1 MKKTTELIL
10 ALATLGATYVGA
22 LIYGSSTGRV
32 EERTETYQG
41 CNVVN
46 HGEQVVYVFDN
57 SPLLKR
63 QGEPSLRATS
73 QEEKELEIGKRYNL
87 TVNFPK
93 LKFTRLPNIERIEA
107 SPSQVQ
113 TGSLD
118 EQLRE

>member
-57 SPLLKR
+57 SPLLER
-63 QGEPSLRATS
+63 QGPPLRATLKDK
-73 QEEKELEIGKRYNL
+73 QEPEIGKRYNL
-87 TVNFPK
+87 TVNLPK
-93 LKFTRLPNIERIEA
+93 WKFTRLPNIERIEA